1 MAKSDS
7 DSKPAGKPPSKGQ
20 RELALREARSV
31 RWDLVIRLLVTVV
44 SFPLYLIDK
53 LRVFIGLCGV
63 GYFCLYLPL
72 TAISGE
78 RTEFIFDMIVDLAI
92 NQWVY
97 WLVVLLLTGSNVLQF
112 FTHRKYIRR
121 HGQRERELESHL
133 DSKRSGSGLSPSG
146 TPTKKREN
154 QNGS

>member
-7 DSKPAGKPPSKGQ
+7 DSKLAGKLPSKGQ
-20 RELALREARSV
+20 RELALREAQSA
-31 RWDLVIRLLVTVV
+31 RWDLASHLLVTVV
-44 SFPLYLIDK
+44 TFPLYLIDK
-53 LRVFIGLCGV
+53 LRVFIGLCGL
-63 GYFCLYLPL
+63 GYFCVYLPL

-97 WLVVLLLTGSNVLQF
+97 WLVVLLLTGSNVFQF

-121 HGQRERELESHL
+121 HGQRERDLESHL